1 MQQPLRTEVVEAA
14 KDYKYLLNR
23 GFPQKASLDFVSARY
38 RLSRS
43 ERNLLMRCVHRDV
56 DLEVI
61 KRRTVSNVR
70 GVDLVIDGYN
80 VFLTVA
86 SAIEKLP
93 LFLCDDGFIRD
104 IRSTYTKDFN
114 SPTIKEA
121 IEKVI
126 KAIELLGVGSALVVL
141 DKNISWSAR
150 HAEFLAQNYGVPTVT
165 ATKADI
171 AVIGSGRVVCSSDF
185 VILLRSDKV
194 YDLAQFVIRNIL
206 QDVNT
211 VELLKLL

>member
-1 MQQPLRTEVVEAA
+1 MEVIEAA

-43 ERNLLMRCVHRDV
+43 ERNLLMRCVHRDI

-104 IRSTYTKDFN
+104 IRSTYTKDFS

-121 IEKVI
+121 IENVI

-150 HAEFLAQNYGVPTVT
+150 HAEFLAQTYGVPTVT

-206 QDVNT
+206 RDVNT

>member
-1 MQQPLRTEVVEAA
+1 MRIEVVEAA

-38 RLSRS
+38 RLSQS
-43 ERNLLMRCVHRDV
+43 EKTLLMRCVHREA
-56 DLEVI
+56 DLEIV
-61 KRRTVSNVR
+61 RRKLVKEV
-70 GVDLVIDGYN
+70 GGLDLVIDGYN

-86 SAIEKLP
+86 SAIEGIP
-93 LFLCDDGFIRD
+93 LFICDDGFVRD
-104 IRSTYTKDFN
+104 IRSTYIKDFN
-114 SPTIKEA
+114 SPAIKEA

-126 KAIELLGVGSALVVL
+126 KAVEILGVRSVLVVL

-150 HAEFLAQNYGVPTVT
+150 HAELLAQTYGVPTLT

-185 VILLRSDKV
+185 VILLYSEKI
-194 YDLAQFVIRNIL
+194 YDLAQFVIK
-206 QDVNT
+206 NT
-211 VELLKLL
+211 LPGTNALSYLNLSSQ

>member
-1 MQQPLRTEVVEAA
+1 MQQPLRIEVIEAA
-14 KDYKYLLNR
+14 RDYKYLLNR
-23 GFPQKASLDFVSARY
+23 GFPQKASLDFVSAKY
-38 RLSRS
+38 RLSKS
-43 ERNLLMRCVHRDV
+43 ERNLLMRCIHRDV
-56 DLEVI
+56 DLEIV
-61 KRRTVSNVR
+61 KRRIVKDVR

-104 IRSTYTKDFN
+104 IRSTYVKDFS

-121 IEKVI
+121 IGNVI
-126 KAIELLGVGSALVVL
+126 KAIEFLNVGSILIIL

-150 HAEFLAQNYGVPTVT
+150 HAEFLTRVYGIPAIT

-185 VILLRSDKV
+185 VILLRSDKI
-194 YDLAQFVIRNIL
+194 YDLAQFVIKNIL
-206 QDVNT
+206 QNADT
-211 VELLKLL
+211 IELTKLL